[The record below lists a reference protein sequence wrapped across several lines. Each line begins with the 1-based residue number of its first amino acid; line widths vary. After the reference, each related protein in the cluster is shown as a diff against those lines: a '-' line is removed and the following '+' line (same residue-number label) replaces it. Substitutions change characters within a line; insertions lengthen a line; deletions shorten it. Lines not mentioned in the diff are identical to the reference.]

1 MHGKLN
7 SLMKELIHK
16 ILNKFGFDIV
26 RIGKFDDNLAKHLI
40 TVLRSRNIDCIF
52 DVGANSGQY
61 GLFLREIGYKGHI
74 ISFEPVSAVFDLL
87 KKNCGHDDK
96 WTCRNYALGD
106 KNEKKILNVYK
117 STVFSSFLT
126 VNEHYRKIWRSLE
139 NVTPETVDVY
149 RLEDVWDE
157 LTRDLG
163 CKNYM
168 LKLDAQ
174 GFDKFVFDGARD
186 RLKSISVLQSELALI
201 PVYDGMMQAYTVLNE
216 YHKFDFLISGM
227 YPQNCDKSLA
237 VIEFDCVL
245 VKRLPE

>member
-1 MHGKLN
+1 MFTDWRT
-7 SLMKELIHK
+7 
-16 ILNKFGFDIV
+16 FGWRLGIWA
-26 RIGKFDDNLAKHLI
+26 AKH
-40 TVLRSRNIDCIF
+40 
-52 DVGANSGQY
+52 
-61 GLFLREIGYKGHI
+61 
-74 ISFEPVSAVFDLL
+74 
-87 KKNCGHDDK
+87 
-96 WTCRNYALGD
+96 
-106 KNEKKILNVYK
+106 
-117 STVFSSFLT
+117 
-126 VNEHYRKIWRSLE
+126 
-139 NVTPETVDVY
+139 
-149 RLEDVWDE
+149 
-157 LTRDLG
+157 
-163 CKNYM
+163 M